1 MQYDAATEK
10 RKRALAESLKR
21 IMWEKPFS
29 KITINDI
36 VGECGVNRK
45 TFYYHFEDIYALL
58 KWMLEQEAVEVVKSF
73 DLLMNTE
80 DAVTFV
86 IDYVDTN
93 RHILACA
100 YDSIGREEMRRFFYS
115 DFINVVSTVIDRAES
130 ACGVEAGEDFK
141 HFLAE
146 FYTEALAGNLI
157 CMFRKELPYDRE
169 TIVNNLILILKTSIP
184 NALTAKAGERSKS
197 PNPCASIIQ

>member
-1 MQYDAATEK
+1 M
-10 RKRALAESLKR
+10 
-21 IMWEKPFS
+21 
-29 KITINDI
+29 
-36 VGECGVNRK
+36 
-45 TFYYHFEDIYALL
+45 LL
-58 KWMLEQEAVEVVKSF
+58 LEAVAEYDGIVQRQGKLQNSCHGIGDKGYF
-73 DLLMNTE
+73 PKQE
-80 DAVTFV
+80 IRPY
-86 IDYVDTN
+86 IDYHCRQKGQD
-93 RHILACA
+93 ILACA

-130 ACGVEAGEDFK
+130 ACGVEAGEGFK